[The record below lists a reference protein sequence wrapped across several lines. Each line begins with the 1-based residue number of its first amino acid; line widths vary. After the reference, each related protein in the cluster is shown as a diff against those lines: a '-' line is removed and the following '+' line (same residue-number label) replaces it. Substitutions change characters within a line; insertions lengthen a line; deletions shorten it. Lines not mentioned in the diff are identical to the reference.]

1 MRVLVDTSVWSLAL
15 RRKEQSEIAGILTK
29 LIKESLVVMI
39 GPVRQELLS
48 GISDRAVFDSLKS
61 HLRFF
66 EDLPITTKDYETA
79 AEYFN
84 TCRKNGVQ
92 GSHTDF
98 LICAV
103 ACNNDLLVF
112 TTDQDFQ
119 HYSKHLPVCLLKQ
132 DAQQ

>member
-1 MRVLVDTSVWSLAL
+1 
-15 RRKEQSEIAGILTK
+15 
-29 LIKESLVVMI
+29 MI

-48 GISDRAVFDSLKS
+48 GISDKAVFDSLKS
-61 HLRFF
+61 KLRSF
-66 EDLPITTKDYETA
+66 EDLPITARDYETA

-92 GSHTDF
+92 GSHIDF

-119 HYSKHLPVCLLKQ
+119 HYAKHLPVRLLK
-132 DAQQ
+132 

>member
-1 MRVLVDTSVWSLAL
+1 
-15 RRKEQSEIAGILTK
+15 
-29 LIKESLVVMI
+29 MI

-48 GISDRAVFDSLKS
+48 GIFDKKV
-61 HLRFF
+61 F
-66 EDLPITTKDYETA
+66 EDLKSKLQSFDDLPICTKDYETA

-98 LICAV
+98 LICAL

-112 TTDQDFQ
+112 TTDQDFR
-119 HYSKHLPVCLLKQ
+119 HYAKHLPIRFFDDKTAVQ
-132 DAQQ
+132 

>member
-1 MRVLVDTSVWSLAL
+1 MKVLVDTSVWSLAL
-15 RRKEQSEIAGILTK
+15 RRKEQSETVEKLTA

-48 GISDRAVFDSLKS
+48 GISDRAIFNNLKS
-61 HLRFF
+61 NLQSFD
-66 EDLPITTKDYETA
+66 DLPITTGDYETA

-103 ACNNDLLVF
+103 ACNNDLLIF

-119 HYSKHLPVCLLKQ
+119 YYVKYTPIRLL
-132 DAQQ
+132 